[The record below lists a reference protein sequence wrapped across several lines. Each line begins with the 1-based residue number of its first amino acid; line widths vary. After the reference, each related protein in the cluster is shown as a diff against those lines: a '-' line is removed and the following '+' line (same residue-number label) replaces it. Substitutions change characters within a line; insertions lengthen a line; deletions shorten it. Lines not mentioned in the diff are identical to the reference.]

1 MRKKPMLCP
10 KCGRLIGSDESSCSW
25 CGFSRPPAF
34 LAAFWS
40 RGAMNG
46 DRLPKTIITVNA
58 AFYFVTLLLSGGE
71 SGGLLGGLSPD
82 RTGLLLLGATGTVPV
97 EDLGRTWTL
106 ITANYLHGGILHI
119 LFNMMAL
126 HQLAPLVIQ
135 EYGPNR
141 MFVIYTLGGIFGF
154 WISCLAGVPFTIGA
168 SAAVCALIGALL
180 YFGKSRGG
188 AYGAAVY
195 RDVTGW
201 IVGLVLFG
209 LLAPGINNWGHGGG
223 IAGGIILG
231 LVLKYN
237 EKGRETLLHRTL
249 ALVCVAVT
257 AGALGWALVTG
268 LLFRFGS
275 S

>member
-1 MRKKPMLCP
+1 MTKKPMLCP
-10 KCGRLIGSDESSCSW
+10 KCGRLIGSNESSCSW
-25 CGFSRPPAF
+25 CGASRPSAL
-34 LAAFWS
+34 LAAFLP
-40 RGAMNG
+40 RGAVNG
-46 DRLPKTIITVNA
+46 DWIPRAIITVNA
-58 AFYFVTLLLSGGE
+58 AFYIATLLLGAGGG
-71 SGGLLGGLSPD
+71 GGLFGSLSPD

-97 EDLGRTWTL
+97 EELGRTWTL

-141 MFVIYTLGGIFGF
+141 MFIIYTLGGIFGF

-168 SAAVCALIGALL
+168 SAAVCGLIGALL

-188 AYGAAVY
+188 AYGEAVF

-209 LLAPGINNWGHGGG
+209 LLVPGINNWGHGGG
-223 IAGGIILG
+223 IVGGIILG
-231 LVLKYN
+231 MVLKYK
-237 EKGRETLLHRTL
+237 EKGRETSLHRTL
-249 ALVCVAVT
+249 ALVCASVT
-257 AGALGWALVTG
+257 AAALGWALFTG
-268 LLFRFGS
+268 VLFRFGQ
-275 S
+275 